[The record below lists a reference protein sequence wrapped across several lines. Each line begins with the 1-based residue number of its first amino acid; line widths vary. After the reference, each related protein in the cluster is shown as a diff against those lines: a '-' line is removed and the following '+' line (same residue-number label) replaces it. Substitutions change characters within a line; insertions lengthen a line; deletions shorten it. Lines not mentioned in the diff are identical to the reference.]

1 MLSDDD
7 GRGGAGGPIP
17 PLEGVS
23 FVDDGLSAEG
33 VCPPSDARDARSR
46 MRELLGRVPTGARR
60 DEEAGLL
67 LLGLG
72 SALGTYRPVESRTR
86 GRLRGAEAES
96 LSTSP
101 FPFICDCLLRPFA
114 RLPAEGGSSI
124 PSSSDGGGMAQ
135 GSIDGA
141 IAGSASASSFSFAAR
156 LSRASAADNGT
167 GITSTSSNKHSTCEG
182 RYYQHTSCKL
192 KLRV

>member
-17 PLEGVS
+17 PLDGAPFADE
-23 FVDDGLSAEG
+23 GLSAEG
-33 VCPPSDARDARSR
+33 VWPPSDARDARSR
-46 MRELLGRVPTGARR
+46 MRELLGRVPTDTRR
-60 DEEAGLL
+60 DGAGLL

-86 GRLRGAEAES
+86 GRLGGAEAEPP
-96 LSTSP
+96 STSP
-101 FPFICDCLLRPFA
+101 FPFMCDCLLRLLVRPLA
-114 RLPAEGGSSI
+114 AGESSQEG
-124 PSSSDGGGMAQ
+124 SSDGGGIAQ

-156 LSRASAADNGT
+156 LSRASATDNGA
-167 GITSTSSNKHSTCEG
+167 GITSTSCKHRSCESGHMHTPWAKSNS
-182 RYYQHTSCKL
+182 
-192 KLRV
+192 